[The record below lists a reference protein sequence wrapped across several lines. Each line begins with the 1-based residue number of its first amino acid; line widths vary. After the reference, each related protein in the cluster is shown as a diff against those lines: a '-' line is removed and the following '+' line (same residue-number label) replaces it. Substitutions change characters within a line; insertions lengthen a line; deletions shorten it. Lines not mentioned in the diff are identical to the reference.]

1 VSVYTLKN
9 APLAGN
15 HMAVVST
22 LSGATQSAAA
32 DFTSVDNNLGP
43 RFGILLDYQ
52 GPGNYYLISRQVG
65 GSSRLLI
72 SRFVNGVETILASTS
87 IANPARNVPFRLTGR
102 ATPTMTAT
110 ALSLELNGVV
120 KTTATDPTFPT
131 GQVGILIGSGTSKTS
146 QHQADNFTAS
156 AQ

>member
-1 VSVYTLKN
+1 MSVGTLKN

-15 HMAVVST
+15 HIAVVST

-43 RFGILLDYQ
+43 RFGLVLRYED
-52 GPGNYYLISRQVG
+52 PLNSYLIYRQVG

-72 SRFVNGVETILASTS
+72 SRFVNGVETILASSS
-87 IANPARNVPFRLTGR
+87 IANPTRGVSFRLTGR
-102 ATPTMTAT
+102 VSGTGTAT
-110 ALSLELNGVV
+110 TLTLELNGVV
-120 KTTATDPTFPT
+120 RATATDPTFAT
-131 GQVGILIGSGTSKTS
+131 GQVGILIGSGTSRTA
-146 QHQADNFTAS
+146 QQQADNFTAS